1 MVTAREMWMA
11 FCEKTLDSNSDDNKK
26 FMISFSSA
34 IFDTLLREV
43 HARVAQISM
52 AASSITV
59 SQGDDDDD
67 VYFRFA
73 GATLASMLHN
83 RYNDIRKCS
92 KERRDIVS
100 KEIKVLQINT
110 KDKSD
115 MPNYLKYRD
124 KGHMYSPDPVFIPFF
139 RSVDE
144 CIKSVVNEKG
154 IEDHGNQLIKVYID
168 TINIH
173 YYCALSYHRLHICLP
188 LKQHI

>member
-1 MVTAREMWMA
+1 
-11 FCEKTLDSNSDDNKK
+11 
-26 FMISFSSA
+26 
-34 IFDTLLREV
+34 
-43 HARVAQISM
+43 
-52 AASSITV
+52 
-59 SQGDDDDD
+59 
-67 VYFRFA
+67 
-73 GATLASMLHN
+73 ML
-83 RYNDIRKCS
+83 
-92 KERRDIVS
+92 
-100 KEIKVLQINT
+100 QTINT

-168 TINIH
+168 TINVH